1 MVRLDG
7 SEAQP
12 VTATIRNRLLS
23 TLLVLFGVSLI
34 VFLLLQLVPGDPAV
48 TILGSGATAEAV
60 AALRSE
66 LGLDR
71 ALPIQFFDYL
81 GGLVRGDLGRSLT
94 VNAPV
99 TDIMLPRFANTIILT
114 GAALLLCIVVAV
126 PLGVIAAH
134 KQYSIFDR
142 VSMIVSLAGA
152 SVPVY
157 WFGLLLIGAF
167 AVTLGWL
174 PTSGMYNPRFPGGL
188 TDLLAHLVLPA
199 IAAALVPLAVI
210 ARMTR
215 SVMIDIL
222 QQDYI
227 RTLRASGLSTNS
239 VLWRHA
245 LRNALPP
252 IVNII
257 GLQVGYLLG
266 GVVFVEVVFGWPGL
280 GQQLYTSIT
289 QRDIPVVQAG
299 VLFIA
304 LAFVIIN
311 LLADGAVGLLDP
323 RTRRKVGA

>member
-1 MVRLDG
+1 MTRVIG
-7 SEAQP
+7 S
-12 VTATIRNRLLS
+12 RLLS
-23 TLLVLFGVSLI
+23 TVLVLFGVSLV

-48 TILGSGATAEAV
+48 TILGTGATAESV
-60 AALRSE
+60 AELRSS

-81 GGLVRGDLGRSLT
+81 GGLVQGDLGRSLT

-99 TDIMLPRFANTIILT
+99 TDIMVPRFVNTMILT
-114 GAALLLCIVVAV
+114 GAALLLCIVIAV

-134 KQYSIFDR
+134 KQYSLFDR
-142 VSMIVSLAGA
+142 ASMVISLAGA

-157 WFGLLLIGAF
+157 WFGLLLIGGF
-167 AVTLGWL
+167 AITLGWL
-174 PTSGMYNPRFPGGL
+174 PSSGMYNPRFPGGL
-188 TDLLAHLVLPA
+188 GDLLAHLVLPA

-222 QQDYI
+222 AQDYI
-227 RTLRASGLSTNS
+227 RTLRASGLSTRS

-252 IVNII
+252 IVNIT

-311 LLADGAVGLLDP
+311 LVADTAVGLLDP

>member
-1 MVRLDG
+1 M
-7 SEAQP
+7 
-12 VTATIRNRLLS
+12 TATIRNRLLS

-114 GAALLLCIVVAV
+114 GAALLLCIGVAV

>member
-1 MVRLDG
+1 M
-7 SEAQP
+7 
-12 VTATIRNRLLS
+12 TATIRNRLLS
-23 TLLVLFGVSLI
+23 TVLVLFGVSLI

-60 AALRSE
+60 AALRTE

-99 TDIMLPRFANTIILT
+99 TDIMVPRFTNTIILT
-114 GAALLLCIVVAV
+114 AAALLLCIVVAV

-142 VSMIVSLAGA
+142 VSMVVSLAGA

-174 PTSGMYNPRFPGGL
+174 PTSGMYNPRFPGGFA
-188 TDLLAHLVLPA
+188 DLLAHLILPA

-215 SVMIDIL
+215 SVIIDIL

>member
-1 MVRLDG
+1 MTRVIG
-7 SEAQP
+7 SR
-12 VTATIRNRLLS
+12 VFSTA
-23 TLLVLFGVSLI
+23 LVLFGVSLV

-48 TILGSGATAEAV
+48 TILGSGATAGAV
-60 AALRSE
+60 AELRSE

-81 GGLVRGDLGRSLT
+81 GGLLRGDLGRSLT

-99 TDIMLPRFANTIILT
+99 TDIMVPRFVNTMILT
-114 GAALLLCIVVAV
+114 GAALLLCIVIAV

-134 KQYSIFDR
+134 KQYSLFDR
-142 VSMIVSLAGA
+142 MSMVISMAGA

-157 WFGLLLIGAF
+157 WFGLLLIGVF
-167 AVTLGWL
+167 AITLGWL
-174 PTSGMYNPRFPGGL
+174 PTSGMYDPRFPGGVG
-188 TDLLAHLVLPA
+188 DLLAHLVLPA

-222 QQDYI
+222 AQDYI
-227 RTLRASGLSTNS
+227 RTLRASGLSTSS

-252 IVNII
+252 IVNIT

-311 LLADGAVGLLDP
+311 LVADMAVGLLDP
-323 RTRRKVGA
+323 RTRRAVGV

>member
-1 MVRLDG
+1 M
-7 SEAQP
+7 
-12 VTATIRNRLLS
+12 
-23 TLLVLFGVSLI
+23 
-34 VFLLLQLVPGDPAV
+34 
-48 TILGSGATAEAV
+48 
-60 AALRSE
+60 
-66 LGLDR
+66 
-71 ALPIQFFDYL
+71 
-81 GGLVRGDLGRSLT
+81 
-94 VNAPV
+94 
-99 TDIMLPRFANTIILT
+99 
-114 GAALLLCIVVAV
+114 
-126 PLGVIAAH
+126 
-134 KQYSIFDR
+134 
-142 VSMIVSLAGA
+142 MISLAGA

-157 WFGLLLIGAF
+157 WFGLLLIGIF
-167 AVTLGWL
+167 AIGLGWL
-174 PTSGMYNPRFPGGL
+174 PTSGMYNPRFPGGVG
-188 TDLLAHLVLPA
+188 DLSAHLILPA

-227 RTLRASGLSTNS
+227 RTLRASGLATTS

-311 LLADGAVGLLDP
+311 LFADVAVGLLDP
-323 RTRRKVGA
+323 RTRRKVGS

>member
-1 MVRLDG
+1 MTRVIGSRLF
-7 SEAQP
+7 SA
-12 VTATIRNRLLS
+12 A
-23 TLLVLFGVSLI
+23 LVLFGVSLV

-48 TILGSGATAEAV
+48 TILGSGATASAV
-60 AALRSE
+60 AELRSE

-81 GGLVRGDLGRSLT
+81 GGLLQGDLGRSLT

-99 TDIMLPRFANTIILT
+99 TDIMVPRFVNTMILT
-114 GAALLLCIVVAV
+114 GAALLLCIVIAV

-134 KQYSIFDR
+134 KQYSLFDR
-142 VSMIVSLAGA
+142 MSMVISMAGA

-157 WFGLLLIGAF
+157 WFGLLLIGVF
-167 AVTLGWL
+167 AITLGWL
-174 PTSGMYNPRFPGGL
+174 PTSGMYDPRFPGGVG
-188 TDLLAHLVLPA
+188 DLLAHLVLPA
-199 IAAALVPLAVI
+199 VAAALVPLAVI

-222 QQDYI
+222 AQDYI
-227 RTLRASGLSTNS
+227 RTLRASGLSTSS

-252 IVNII
+252 IVNIT

-311 LLADGAVGLLDP
+311 LVADMAVGLLDP
-323 RTRRKVGA
+323 RTRRAVGV

>member
-1 MVRLDG
+1 MTRVIG
-7 SEAQP
+7 S
-12 VTATIRNRLLS
+12 RLLS
-23 TLLVLFGVSLI
+23 TVLVLFGVALV

-48 TILGSGATAEAV
+48 TILGTGATAETV
-60 AALRSE
+60 AALRTE

-71 ALPIQFFDYL
+71 SLPVQFFDYL
-81 GGLVRGDLGRSLT
+81 GGLVQGDLGRSLT
-94 VNAPV
+94 INAPV
-99 TDIMLPRFANTIILT
+99 TDIMVPRFANTLILT
-114 GAALLLCIVVAV
+114 GAALLLCILVAV

-142 VSMIVSLAGA
+142 ASMMISLAGA

-157 WFGLLLIGAF
+157 WFGLLLVGVF
-167 AVTLGWL
+167 AITLGWL
-174 PTSGMYNPRFPGGL
+174 PTGGMYNPRFPGGA
-188 TDLLAHLVLPA
+188 TDLLAHLILPA
-199 IAAALVPLAVI
+199 IAAALVPLAVV

-227 RTLRASGLSTNS
+227 RTLRASGLSTTS
-239 VLWRHA
+239 ILWRHA

-266 GVVFVEVVFGWPGL
+266 GVVFVEVVFNWPGL

-311 LLADGAVGLLDP
+311 LLADTAVGLLDP

>member
-1 MVRLDG
+1 MTRVI
-7 SEAQP
+7 
-12 VTATIRNRLLS
+12 ATRLLS
-23 TLLVLFGVSLI
+23 TLAVLLGVSLI

-48 TILGSGATAEAV
+48 TILGAGATKEAV
-60 AALRSE
+60 TALRAE

-71 ALPIQFFDYL
+71 PLPVQFLDYL
-81 GGLVRGDLGRSLT
+81 GGLMRGDLGRSLT

-99 TDIMLPRFANTIILT
+99 TDIMLPRFANTLILT
-114 GAALLLCIVVAV
+114 GAALLLCLVVAI
-126 PLGVIAAH
+126 PLGVVAAYR
-134 KQYSIFDR
+134 QYSLFDR
-142 VSMIVSLAGA
+142 FAMFASMAGA

-157 WFGLLLIGAF
+157 WFGLLLIGVF
-167 AVTLGWL
+167 AVGLRWL
-174 PTSGMYNPRFPGGL
+174 PTSGMYNPRFPGGVA
-188 TDLLAHLVLPA
+188 DLLAHLVLPA
-199 IAAALVPLAVI
+199 IAAALVPLAVT

-215 SVMIDIL
+215 GVMIEVL

-227 RTLRASGLSTNS
+227 RTLRASGLSTAN
-239 VLWRHA
+239 VLFRHA

-252 IVNII
+252 IVNIV

-280 GQQLYTSIT
+280 GQQLYISIS

-304 LAFVIIN
+304 LAFVLIN
-311 LLADGAVGLLDP
+311 LFADTAVGLLDP

>member
-1 MVRLDG
+1 M
-7 SEAQP
+7 
-12 VTATIRNRLLS
+12 TATIRNRLLS
-23 TLLVLFGVSLI
+23 TVLVLFGVSLI

-60 AALRSE
+60 AALRTE

-99 TDIMLPRFANTIILT
+99 TDIMVPRFTNTIILT
-114 GAALLLCIVVAV
+114 AAALLLCIVVAV

-142 VSMIVSLAGA
+142 VSMVVSLAGA

-174 PTSGMYNPRFPGGL
+174 PTSGMYNPRFPGGFA
-188 TDLLAHLVLPA
+188 DLLAHLILPA

>member
-1 MVRLDG
+1 MTRVIGSRLF
-7 SEAQP
+7 
-12 VTATIRNRLLS
+12 S

-34 VFLLLQLVPGDPAV
+34 VFLLLQMVPGDPAV
-48 TILGSGATAEAV
+48 TILGSGATADAV
-60 AALRSE
+60 AALRTQ

-71 ALPIQFFDYL
+71 SLPVQFFDYL
-81 GGLVRGDLGRSLT
+81 GGLLHGDLGRSLT

-99 TDIMLPRFANTIILT
+99 TDIMVPRFANTLILT
-114 GAALLLCIVVAV
+114 GAALVLCIVVAI
-126 PLGVIAAH
+126 PLGVIAAD

-142 VSMIVSLAGA
+142 ASMMISLAGA

-157 WFGLLLIGAF
+157 WFGLLLIGIF
-167 AVTLGWL
+167 AITLGWL
-174 PTSGMYNPRFPGGL
+174 PTSGMYNPRFPGGGG
-188 TDLLAHLVLPA
+188 DLLAHLILPA

-311 LLADGAVGLLDP
+311 LFADVAVGLLDP
-323 RTRRKVGA
+323 RTRRSAGA

>member
-1 MVRLDG
+1 MTRIIG
-7 SEAQP
+7 S
-12 VTATIRNRLLS
+12 RLLS
-23 TLLVLFGVSLI
+23 TILVLFGVSLI

-48 TILGSGATAEAV
+48 TILGSGATKDTV

-71 ALPIQFFDYL
+71 SLPVQFFDYL
-81 GGLVRGDLGRSLT
+81 GGLLRGDLGRSLT
-94 VNAPV
+94 VDTPV
-99 TDIMLPRFANTIILT
+99 TDIMVPRFANTLILT
-114 GAALLLCIVVAV
+114 AAALVLCLVIAI
-126 PLGVIAAH
+126 PLGVVAAH
-134 KQYSIFDR
+134 KQYGIFDR
-142 VSMIVSLAGA
+142 VSMIISLGGA

-157 WFGLLLIGAF
+157 WFGLLLVGVF
-167 AVTLGWL
+167 AITLGWL
-174 PTSGMYNPRFPGGL
+174 PTSGMYNPRFPGGPG
-188 TDLLAHLVLPA
+188 DLLAHLALPA

-215 SVMIDIL
+215 SVMVDIL

-227 RTLRASGLSTNS
+227 RTLRASGLSTGS

-252 IVNII
+252 IVNIV

-304 LAFVIIN
+304 LAFVVIN
-311 LLADGAVGLLDP
+311 LFADAGVALLDP
-323 RTRRKVGA
+323 RTRRKVGT

>member
-1 MVRLDG
+1 MTRVIG
-7 SEAQP
+7 S
-12 VTATIRNRLLS
+12 RLLS
-23 TLLVLFGVSLI
+23 TVLVLFGVSLI
-34 VFLLLQLVPGDPAV
+34 VFLMLQLVPGDPAV
-48 TILGSGATAEAV
+48 TILGSGATADTV
-60 AALRSE
+60 AALRAE

-71 ALPIQFFDYL
+71 SLPMQFFDYL
-81 GGLVRGDLGRSLT
+81 GGLLQGDLGRSLT
-94 VNAPV
+94 INAPV
-99 TDIMLPRFANTIILT
+99 TDIMLARFGNTLILT
-114 GAALLLCIVVAV
+114 AAALVLCILIAV

-134 KQYSIFDR
+134 KQYGVFDR
-142 VSMIVSLAGA
+142 ASMVISLAGA

-167 AVTLGWL
+167 AITLRWL

-188 TDLLAHLVLPA
+188 ADLLAHLILPA

-227 RTLRASGLSTNS
+227 RTLRASGLSTSS

-311 LLADGAVGLLDP
+311 LIADVGVSLLDP
-323 RTRRKVGA
+323 RTRKKVGA